1 MTTSPHL
8 RITGLSQSFG
18 SHRALRD
25 VSLDLDRGQ
34 VLGLIGENGAG
45 KSTLLNIVSGVLAP
59 DAGTV
64 ELAGEPI
71 RPRSYQEANRLGIF
85 RVFQDTSLV
94 ADLTIAENLFF
105 GWEALFRNR
114 FGLIDHQRRRREA
127 AEALEQVG
135 LTDIDVRRPVSTL
148 AVGARQGLDIARATT
163 LARKLEIEAP
173 VVLFDEPT
181 TALDQSHEENFLRLL
196 KRLEGWA
203 SVVFVSH
210 RLQEILRSTHRIVVL
225 KDGQVS
231 GGLPTV
237 DADEDTLHRLMV
249 GRVRTANYYRQPAQ
263 PNPNQVA
270 RLRAHGISVLP
281 LVAGVSLEVAGGE
294 ILGLAGAEGSGK
306 RVIGEAVAGAVAR
319 DGGTVEVDGEAIT
332 PSSVSAAV
340 DRGLVFVPADRK
352 DKGLILSASISD
364 NLQLPILDR
373 RYRTRLGLWDRAAA
387 RRDAQ
392 RVIDQ
397 LGVVTRTIDTPVSAL
412 SGGNQQKVLI
422 AKWLGPDPKVVV
434 LDNPTQGVDT
444 GAREGIYELI
454 RGIAASGAAI
464 LLISD
469 DLSELIGLSDRIG
482 VVVDGAVTEYVDA
495 PGDAKP
501 DEHSIVAKMIATPT
515 PALTAS

>member
-1 MTTSPHL
+1 MTTGPHL
-8 RITGLSQSFG
+8 HIEGLSHSFG

-25 VSLDLDRGQ
+25 VDLDLPRGQ

-59 DAGTV
+59 DTGTI
-64 ELAGEPI
+64 ELAGQPI
-71 RPRSYQEANRLGIF
+71 RPRSYQDANRLGIF

-105 GWEALFRNR
+105 GWEQLFRNR
-114 FGLIDHQRRRREA
+114 FGFIDHQRRRREA
-127 AEALEQVG
+127 AEALESVG
-135 LTDIDVRRPVSTL
+135 LTGIDVRRPVSTL
-148 AVGARQGLDIARATT
+148 GVGARQGLDVARATT
-163 LARKLEIEAP
+163 LARKLEIESP

-196 KRLEGWA
+196 EQLEGWA

-210 RLQEILRSTHRIVVL
+210 RLQEILRSTQQVVVL
-225 KDGQVS
+225 KDGKVS
-231 GGLPTV
+231 GGLPTAE
-237 DADEDTLHRLMV
+237 ADEDTLHRLMV

-263 PNPNQVA
+263 PNSVERL
-270 RLRAHGISVLP
+270 RLRARDISVLP
-281 LVAGVSLEVAGGE
+281 LVTGVSLEVAGGE
-294 ILGLAGAEGSGK
+294 ILGLAGTEGSGK
-306 RVIGEAVAGAVAR
+306 RVIGEAVTGAIAR
-319 DGGTVEVDGEAIT
+319 DTGVVEVDGEVVA
-332 PSSVSAAV
+332 PNSVSAAV

-373 RYRTRLGLWDRAAA
+373 RYRTRFGLWDRAAA

-392 RVIDQ
+392 RVVEQ

-422 AKWLGPDPKVVV
+422 AKWLGPDPKAVV

-454 RGIAASGAAI
+454 RDIAAAGAAV

-482 VVVDGAVTEYVDA
+482 VVVDGAITEYVDA

-501 DEHSIVAKMIATPT
+501 DEHAIVAKMIATSA